1 MKVKRRDTQE
11 GFRPITL
18 EITFETVSELKTLWN
33 QLNVTDEEIS
43 AASRLRS
50 RPMEVVEVSGGIDF
64 FAAVDEALNQ
74 I

>member
-33 QLNVTDEEIS
+33 QLNVTDEEVS
-43 AASRLRS
+43 AASRSRS
-50 RPMEVVEVSGGIDF
+50 RPMEVVEVSGGIDLF
-64 FAAVDEALNQ
+64 SAVDEELRNL
-74 I
+74 